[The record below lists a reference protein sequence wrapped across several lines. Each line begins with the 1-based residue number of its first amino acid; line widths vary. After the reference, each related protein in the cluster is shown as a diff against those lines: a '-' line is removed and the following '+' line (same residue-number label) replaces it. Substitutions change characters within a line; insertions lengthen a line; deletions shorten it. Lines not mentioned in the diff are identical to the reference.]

1 MQVQVLLQSRPN
13 MIYLVEVYE
22 YKGEN
27 KTTVE
32 RLFVDTIGTCN
43 ALSVALGRQPES
55 SNSIYEAV
63 ILFPT

>member
-1 MQVQVLLQSRPN
+1 